1 MENASVGATEA
12 QLKALE
18 VFKDLIK
25 DADGRQAWVR
35 ARRREK
41 EQVFNDRRTEELADA
56 DYQALPE
63 EVRRLL
69 ETLSDSEL
77 ALLSDIDATF
87 VSAGLSVTRNP
98 FPLMVH

>member
-1 MENASVGATEA
+1 MTAPSDGATEA
-12 QLKALE
+12 QLRALE

-25 DADGRQAWVR
+25 DAEGRQEWIAAER
-35 ARRREK
+35 GQK
-41 EQVFNDRRTEELADA
+41 EQVFNAHRTEALADA

-63 EVRRLL
+63 PVRTLL

-87 VSAGLSVTRNP
+87 VSSGVTVP
-98 FPLMVH
+98 GVPMMAH